1 MKLSRDNSHLR
12 YRNYEDIL
20 QFGTKW
26 RTLLYL
32 CAHFVLSRPRKYVF
46 FTSGKIRTD
55 IFFLYFNNYNNETQ
69 MGKLKSRVF
78 RYLYST

>member
-26 RTLLYL
+26 RTMLYT
-32 CAHFVLSRPRKYVF
+32 YVPISF
-46 FTSGKIRTD
+46 CQGLENTS
-55 IFFLYFNNYNNETQ
+55 FLQ
-69 MGKLKSRVF
+69 VVKSE
-78 RYLYST
+78 